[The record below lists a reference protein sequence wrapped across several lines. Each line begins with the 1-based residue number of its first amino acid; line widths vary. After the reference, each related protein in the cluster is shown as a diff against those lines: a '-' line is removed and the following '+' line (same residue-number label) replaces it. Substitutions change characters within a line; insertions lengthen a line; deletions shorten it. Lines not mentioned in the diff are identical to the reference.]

1 MKQINAYLSVF
12 RMRGKMELQYRGA
25 VLGGFLCQ
33 VFFGL
38 ILVSLYRAL
47 YDTRPQTM
55 PVETV
60 VSYVWLQQAFF
71 RMLLSSD
78 GDLANK
84 IRTGDIAYDLCRP
97 VDLYGFYYARI
108 LAQKLVG
115 SLLRGVPMLVF
126 ASLLPRGWG
135 LMPPASPSALVYALA
150 GLVLGLTC
158 ISAMEN
164 ITMGIT
170 MRTLDPR
177 GMQALL
183 NLLMMILAG
192 NVLPLTLFPDAWQRV
207 LTLLPWAQALDA
219 PIRLY
224 TGTWALSRAPQVLL
238 VQAGWTLA
246 LGALGRLLWGQNRKK
261 LVLQGG

>member
-1 MKQINAYLSVF
+1 MAGKYRAVF
-12 RMRGKMELQYRGA
+12 GMRAKMEFQYRGA
-25 VLGGFLCQ
+25 VLGGIICQ

-47 YDTRPQTM
+47 YQSRPQAL
-55 PVETV
+55 PLETV

-78 GDLANK
+78 NDLAGK

-108 LAQKLVG
+108 MAQKLVG
-115 SLLRGVPMLVF
+115 SLLRGIPMMAF
-126 ASLLPRGWG
+126 AYLLPRGWG
-135 LMPPASPSALVYALA
+135 LMPPASPGALFCALPA
-150 GLVLGLTC
+150 LLLGLLC
-158 ISAMEN
+158 VCAMEN

-177 GMQALL
+177 GVQALL
-183 NLLMMILAG
+183 NLLMTLMAG
-192 NVLPLTLFPDAWQRV
+192 NILPLTLFPDAWQRV
-207 LTLLPWAQALDA
+207 LALLPWTQMLDA

-224 TGTWALSRAPQVLL
+224 TGVWEPAAAVRVLGIQALWTGILL
-238 VQAGWTLA
+238 G
-246 LGALGRLLWGQNRKK
+246 LGMELWKSNRIK

>member
-1 MKQINAYLSVF
+1 MKTGAYRAVF
-12 RMRGKMELQYRGA
+12 GMRAKMELQYRGA
-25 VLGGFLCQ
+25 VLGGVVCQ

-47 YDTRPQTM
+47 YRSRPQAL
-55 PVETV
+55 PQETV

-78 GDLANK
+78 NDLADK

-97 VDLYGFYYARI
+97 VDMYWFYYARI
-108 LAQKLVG
+108 MAQKLVG
-115 SLLRGVPMLVF
+115 SLLRGVPMLAF
-126 ASLLPRGWG
+126 ALLLPKGWG
-135 LMPPASPSALVYALA
+135 LMPPASPAALLCAAASLA
-150 GLVLGLTC
+150 MGLMCV
-158 ISAMEN
+158 SAMEN

-177 GMQALL
+177 GIQALL
-183 NLLMMILAG
+183 NLLMTLMVG

-207 LTLLPWAQALDA
+207 LFLLPWTQMLDA

-224 TGTWALSRAPQVLL
+224 TGVRETAAAAGVLG
-238 VQAGWTLA
+238 VQILWTAVLML
-246 LGALGRLLWGQNRKK
+246 LGTELWKRNRKK

>member
-1 MKQINAYLSVF
+1 MKTGAYRAVF
-12 RMRGKMELQYRGA
+12 GMRAKMELQYRGA
-25 VLGGFLCQ
+25 VLGGVICQ

-47 YDTRPQTM
+47 YRSRPQAL
-55 PVETV
+55 PLETV

-78 GDLANK
+78 NDLADK

-97 VDLYGFYYARI
+97 VDMYWFYYARI
-108 LAQKLVG
+108 MAQKLVG
-115 SLLRGVPMLVF
+115 SLLRGVPMLAF
-126 ASLLPRGWG
+126 ALLLPGGWG
-135 LMPPASPSALVYALA
+135 LMLPASPAALLCAAASLA
-150 GLVLGLTC
+150 MGLMCV
-158 ISAMEN
+158 SAMEN

-177 GMQALL
+177 GVQALL
-183 NLLMMILAG
+183 NLLMTLMAG

-207 LTLLPWAQALDA
+207 LALLPWTQMLDA

-224 TGTWALSRAPQVLL
+224 TGVRETAAAAGVLG
-238 VQAGWTLA
+238 VQILWTAVLML
-246 LGALGRLLWGQNRKK
+246 LGTELWKRNRKK

>member
-1 MKQINAYLSVF
+1 MKSKAYRAVF
-12 RMRGKMELQYRGA
+12 GMRAKIELQYRGA
-25 VLGGFLCQ
+25 VLGGFVCQ

-47 YDTRPQTM
+47 YRSRPQAL
-55 PVETV
+55 PLETV
-60 VSYVWLQQAFF
+60 ASYVWLQQAFF

-78 GDLANK
+78 NDLADK

-97 VDLYGFYYARI
+97 VDMYWFYYARI
-108 LAQKLVG
+108 MAQKLVG
-115 SLLRGVPMLVF
+115 SLLRGIPMLIF
-126 ASLLPRGWG
+126 ALLLPGGWG
-135 LMPPASPSALVYALA
+135 LMPPVSFPAFFFALISLA
-150 GLVLGLTC
+150 LGLLC
-158 ISAMEN
+158 VSAMEN

-177 GMQALL
+177 GVQALL
-183 NLLMMILAG
+183 NLLMTLMAG

-207 LTLLPWAQALDA
+207 LSLLPWTQMLDA

-224 TGTWALSRAPQVLL
+224 TGVRETAAAWGVLGVQALWTAVLVLL
-238 VQAGWTLA
+238 GTQ
-246 LGALGRLLWGQNRKK
+246 LWKRNRQR

>member
-1 MKQINAYLSVF
+1 MKTGAYCAVF
-12 RMRGKMELQYRGA
+12 GMRAKMELQYRGA
-25 VLGGFLCQ
+25 VLGGVVCQ

-47 YDTRPQTM
+47 YRSRPQAL
-55 PVETV
+55 PLETV

-78 GDLANK
+78 NDLADK

-97 VDLYGFYYARI
+97 VDMYWFYYARI
-108 LAQKLVG
+108 MAQKLVG
-115 SLLRGVPMLVF
+115 SLLRGVPMLAF
-126 ASLLPRGWG
+126 ALLLPKGWG
-135 LMPPASPSALVYALA
+135 LMPPASPAALLCAAASLA
-150 GLVLGLTC
+150 MGLMCV
-158 ISAMEN
+158 SAMEN

-177 GMQALL
+177 GIQALL
-183 NLLMMILAG
+183 NLLMTLMAG

-207 LTLLPWAQALDA
+207 LFLLPWTQMLDA

-224 TGTWALSRAPQVLL
+224 TGVRETAAAAGVLG
-238 VQAGWTLA
+238 VQILWTAVLML
-246 LGALGRLLWGQNRKK
+246 LGTELWKRNRKK